1 MVTAKEAKKI
11 LLEQRRRN
19 RERQK
24 EHMRK
29 MREQGYRRIAVL
41 ISGEAYKALEQAV
54 KNQDKTKAELVT
66 KAILSAFGGGKTK
79 VSIQHNINISTNDS
93 VPNRTF
99 DKTSAVKRIME
110 LHAKGSSNKKIAEQ
124 LDAEGVPTAKGGKW
138 HRGTIGKMISRAKE
152 EQS

>member
-24 EHMRK
+24 EHMEK
-29 MREQGYRRIAVL
+29 MRAQGYRRIAIL
-41 ISGEAYKALEQAV
+41 ISGEAYKALERAV
-54 KNQDKTKAELVT
+54 KNQDRTKSELVT
-66 KAILSAFGGGKTK
+66 EALISAFGDDKIK
-79 VSIQHNINISTNDS
+79 ISIPRGTNISTNDS
-93 VPNRTF
+93 VPRGTF
-99 DKTSAVKRIME
+99 DKTAALGRIME
-110 LHAKGSSNKKIAEQ
+110 LHVQGSSNKEIAEQ
-124 LDAEGVPTAKGGKW
+124 LDAEGIPTARGGKW